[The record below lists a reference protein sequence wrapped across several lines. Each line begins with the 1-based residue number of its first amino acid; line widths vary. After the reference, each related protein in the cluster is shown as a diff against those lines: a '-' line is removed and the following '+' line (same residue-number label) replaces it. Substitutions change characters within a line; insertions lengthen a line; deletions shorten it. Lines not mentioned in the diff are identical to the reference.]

1 MVRTIRPRHLLL
13 IVLLALSI
21 AACSTSQAPP
31 GASGTTPP
39 AAASDTPPANW
50 EPNYW
55 DRAMRDA
62 QASRA
67 SGDRAAA
74 ERACA
79 RGILYVQAQT
89 IKLLYSYADLLD
101 VQNLGSGV
109 PVRSKAQKLEQARDA
124 QAQARTSGN
133 TYLGFDPAA
142 ELRSYAELLGGMK
155 RNTEAL
161 TVEALANA
169 YRYAQDAN
177 LRRTLLQRDGKDPF
191 GEC

>member
-1 MVRTIRPRHLLL
+1 MVRTFRPHSLLL
-13 IVLLALSI
+13 ILSLVLSI
-21 AACSTSQAPP
+21 AACSTTQP
-31 GASGTTPP
+31 TPP
-39 AAASDTPPANW
+39 ASAKTPSGPVSDTPPANW
-50 EPNYW
+50 EPVFW

-62 QASRA
+62 QVARA

-89 IKLLYSYADLLD
+89 IKMLYSYADMLD

-109 PVRSKAQKLEQARDA
+109 PVRTKAQKLEQARDA

-133 TYLGFDPAA
+133 TYLAFDPSA

-155 RNTEAL
+155 RNTDAL
-161 TVEALANA
+161 SVEALASA

-177 LRRTLLQRDGKDPF
+177 LRRTQLQRDGKEPY